1 MADSVTISRT
11 SADVSPIVVGI
22 LGATALV
29 VAAAVT
35 ALSWACCRRRGGD
48 GSKPAASPP
57 YRLVHMLK
65 GVTDIYGAGE
75 KRHPMRGKR
84 GSEQQQQPPQQQQ
97 QQQQAGSDR
106 HGKGGA
112 AAAAT
117 LNNNNNN
124 VVVVRFGSERLA
136 PATALCSPDRAGG
149 GSGGGGLGFG
159 SGPVR
164 TPPIIEPFRHVRNGG
179 GAFPDKCS
187 PSSSAAA
194 AVPASSS
201 SSSSLSSSAATKAG
215 SPHTPPYLS
224 SLSSS
229 SSSSSSSSAAAA
241 AAGGSAPPEDQP
253 LGALCF
259 SVEYNFARK
268 ALVVTIQGA
277 RGLPAMDGQT
287 GSSDPYVK
295 MTILP
300 EKKHKVKTRV
310 LRRTLD
316 PSFDETFTFYGVPH
330 AQLQGLVLHFL
341 VLSFDRFSRD
351 DAIGE
356 VMAPLAGVELGGD
369 KVTLTR
375 DIVKRNIQKS
385 VGRGELLLSLCYQPS
400 TSRLTVV
407 VLKAR
412 HLPKTD
418 IAALS
423 DPYVKVNVH
432 VGNKRVAKKR
442 THVKRCTLNPVY
454 NESFAFDAPG
464 EWLSELSVECL
475 VVNSDR
481 VTKSEVIGRL
491 VLGHGGAAAAAAAG
505 VSAAAEHWREIFEN
519 PRRQVAK
526 WHCLGEF

>member
-1 MADSVTISRT
+1 MSACLPPLSPPAPPTRLKPAMARDKLVFDG
-11 SADVSPIVVGI
+11 DVSPIVVGI

-35 ALSWACCRRRGGD
+35 ALSWTCCRRRGGD

-84 GSEQQQQPPQQQQ
+84 GSDQQQQQQPPQQQ

-124 VVVVRFGSERLA
+124 
-136 PATALCSPDRAGG
+136 
-149 GSGGGGLGFG
+149 
-159 SGPVR
+159 
-164 TPPIIEPFRHVRNGG
+164 
-179 GAFPDKCS
+179 
-187 PSSSAAA
+187 
-194 AVPASSS
+194 
-201 SSSSLSSSAATKAG
+201 AG

-241 AAGGSAPPEDQP
+241 AAAGGSAPPEDLP

-287 GSSDPYVK
+287 GSSDPYIK

-400 TSRLTVV
+400 TSRLNVV

-423 DPYVKVNVH
+423 DPYVKLNVH

-454 NESFAFDAPG
+454 NESFAFDAPV

>member
-1 MADSVTISRT
+1 MARDKLVFDG
-11 SADVSPIVVGI
+11 DVSPIVVGI

-35 ALSWACCRRRGGD
+35 ALSWTCCRRRGGD

-84 GSEQQQQPPQQQQ
+84 GS
-97 QQQQAGSDR
+97 D
-106 HGKGGA
+106 H
-112 AAAAT
+112 
-117 LNNNNNN
+117 
-124 VVVVRFGSERLA
+124 ERLA

-149 GSGGGGLGFG
+149 GAGAGAGGGLGFG

-194 AVPASSS
+194 PASSSS

-241 AAGGSAPPEDQP
+241 AAAGGSAPPEDLP

-287 GSSDPYVK
+287 GSSDPYIK

-400 TSRLTVV
+400 TSRLNVV

-423 DPYVKVNVH
+423 GNPYVKLNVH

-454 NESFAFDAPG
+454 NESFAFDAPV